1 MSFLAIGAVTGSI
14 AELLNK
20 KLNKPPLMG
29 TTTTFRVTTLPPDD
43 DRVSEDNGVNLFLYK
58 VTESPFRKNMNWRGD
73 RSNPVM
79 GDRPALALSL
89 DYLVTAYAKKVAN
102 SAQDDITAHQL
113 LGNAMA
119 VLHDFPVLNDIH
131 DGDFDASVDT
141 QFPAELRDSFE
152 KVKVSLLPTTM
163 EEFSKIW
170 TGLTKPYRL
179 SVVYQVS
186 LVEIAPTVPTRVP
199 APSVQVAAVGV
210 NALGTPQIASIQPA
224 QGPAGAQVVITGQGF
239 QSSGGQ
245 TVVTVGGI
253 DFAES
258 DLISISPQKIV
269 LNIPASPQTGPR
281 LAVTVSVEGTG
292 SPAASYLVT
301 PWIDRIVPLRGIP
314 GIPLQIPFTVPSG
327 ATVSVRIDGQVAA
340 TTVDPQGKVVTA
352 IVPLSITSNGPK
364 SVVLVLNDGSA
375 KTSNALSFDVLPL
388 ITAVNVV
395 TVATP
400 AQTTVTLAGE
410 RLAGADTVVNIG
422 GLSINVG
429 ANANSV
435 QLAGQVNRVLAVT
448 TPVSTVI
455 DGRESNALPSLLLE
469 IHPQAAFAGDTVNLV
484 GSGLSGR
491 NIVVSFGAATVN
503 VGPQPFGAQFSVKVP
518 GTLVA
523 GAVPVKATIDGRDT
537 NTVPFTVSG

>member
-43 DRVSEDNGVNLFLYK
+43 DRVNEDNGVNLFLYK
-58 VTESPFRKNMNWRGD
+58 VAESPFAKNMNWRGD
-73 RSNPVM
+73 RSNPVI
-79 GDRPALALSL
+79 GDRPPLALSL
-89 DYLVTAYAKKVAN
+89 EYLVTAYAKKVAN

-119 VLHDFPVLNDIH
+119 VLHDFPVLNNIH
-131 DGDFDASVDT
+131 DGDFDADVDT

-152 KVKVSLLPTTM
+152 KVKVTLLPTTM

-186 LVEIAPTVPTRVP
+186 LIEIAPTVPTRAP

-210 NALGTPQIASIQPA
+210 NALSTPQIASVKPA

-239 QSSGGQ
+239 QSPGAQ

-258 DLISISPQKIV
+258 DLTSISPQKIV

-281 LAVTVSVEGTG
+281 LPIIVSVQGTE
-292 SPAASYLVT
+292 SPAGSYLVT
-301 PWIDRIVPLRGIP
+301 PWIARVVPLRGIP
-314 GIPLQIPFTVPSG
+314 GIPLQIPFAVPIG
-327 ATVSVRIDGQVAA
+327 ATANVRIDGQAAA
-340 TTVDPQGKVVTA
+340 TTVDPQGKFVTA
-352 IVPLSITSNGPK
+352 IVPLSIAGNGPK
-364 SVVLVLNDGSA
+364 SVVLILNDGTP
-375 KTSNALSFDVLPL
+375 KTSNAISFDVLPL
-388 ITAVNVV
+388 ITGVSVS

-400 AQTTVTLAGE
+400 AQTTVTLTGE
-410 RLAGADTVVNIG
+410 RLAGSDTAV
-422 GLSINVG
+422 SIAGVSIKVG
-429 ANANSV
+429 ANANSA
-435 QLAGQVNRVLAVT
+435 QLVGQVNRLLATT
-448 TPVSTVI
+448 TPVSAVI
-455 DGRESNALPSLLLE
+455 DGRESNALPSQLLR
-469 IHPQAAFAGDTVNLV
+469 ISPSAAFAGDAITLA
-484 GSGLSGR
+484 GTGLGGR
-491 NIVVSFGAATVN
+491 NVVVSFGAVTMN
-503 VGPQPFGAQFSVKVP
+503 VGPQPFGSQFSVNVP
-518 GTLVA
+518 GTLGAGTVA
-523 GAVPVKATIDGRDT
+523 VKVTIDGRDT
-537 NTVPFTVSG
+537 NSVPFTVSG